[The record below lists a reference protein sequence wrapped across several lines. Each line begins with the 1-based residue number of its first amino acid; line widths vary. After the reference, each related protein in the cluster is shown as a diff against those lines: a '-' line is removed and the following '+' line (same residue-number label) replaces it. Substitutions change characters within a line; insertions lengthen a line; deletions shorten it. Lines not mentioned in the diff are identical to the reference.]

1 MRKSLKCLLVDRL
14 EKLDIKS
21 FSRAKDVKDGIGLVS
36 SKFIYG
42 DRVVLINKK
51 KGCRAIRDLTREE
64 TKLLYDM
71 LETVMEE
78 HQRYNDAIKKLNEAF
93 LETVNSV
100 FYEFGSKIE
109 VIVEE

>member
-1 MRKSLKCLLVDRL
+1 
-14 EKLDIKS
+14 
-21 FSRAKDVKDGIGLVS
+21 
-36 SKFIYG
+36 
-42 DRVVLINKK
+42 
-51 KGCRAIRDLTREE
+51 
-64 TKLLYDM
+64 M

-78 HQRYNDAIKKLNEAF
+78 HQRYNDATKKLNEAF